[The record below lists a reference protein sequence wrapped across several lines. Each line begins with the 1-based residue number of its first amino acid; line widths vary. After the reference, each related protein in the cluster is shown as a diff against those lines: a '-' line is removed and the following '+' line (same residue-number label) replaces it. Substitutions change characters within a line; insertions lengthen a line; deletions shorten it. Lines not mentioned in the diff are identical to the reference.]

1 MGIPALIGA
10 GIGGAMSSARGG
22 NPLTGALLGGVTGGV
37 GGSILG
43 SASELAKT
51 AALNTATNPANYLS
65 PTSFMGVASQVPSA
79 LGSYVSANPMST
91 LSLANSLMPQEQQMP
106 MAQSQGLLRGNQMQP
121 QGQQYQVDV
130 PRISLI

>member
-1 MGIPALIGA
+1 
-10 GIGGAMSSARGG
+10 
-22 NPLTGALLGGVTGGV
+22 VTGGV

-43 SASELAKT
+43 SAGELAKT

-91 LSLANSLMPQEQQMP
+91 LSLANSLIPQEQQMQ
-106 MAQSQGLLRGNQMQP
+106 MAQPQGLMRGTQMQP
-121 QGQQYQVDV
+121 QGQQYQVGV
-130 PRISLI
+130 PQFSLI